1 MSSQSREQRR
11 AQARAEREAAERA
24 ATQSDQRRKRL
35 AILGGILVAAIAVVV
50 VVVLVAGNHG
60 SDEKTAASGGSTPV
74 ANAGA
79 IQEQL
84 GGVPQKGNM
93 LGRSNAPITI
103 VEYGDLQCPI
113 CAEFSRAVLPGVI
126 DDYVR
131 TGKAR
136 LQFRNLAFL
145 GPDSERMAR
154 FAAAAGEQDKL
165 WNVVELIY
173 ANQGQEN
180 TGYADDDFLRT
191 IGSGVRG
198 LDVERAMDRR
208 DSEAAGSALAEA
220 DRLAQ
225 TAGVNATPTVFVGRS
240 GGGLVQVDPGS
251 LHDRLGEM
259 APQT

>member
-1 MSSQSREQRR
+1 MSTDLRTR
-11 AQARAEREAAERA
+11 
-24 ATQSDQRRKRL
+24 RL
-35 AILGGILVAAIAVVV
+35 AILGGVAIAA
-50 VVVLVAGNHG
+50 VVLVVAVVLIAGSG
-60 SDEKTAASGGSTPV
+60 SSDAPAP
-74 ANAGA
+74 NQRA
-79 IQEQL
+79 IAQQL
-84 GGVPQKGNM
+84 DGIPQDGIT
-93 LGRSNAPITI
+93 LGRSDAPLTI

-191 IGSGVRG
+191 IGSGVGG

-225 TAGVNATPTVFVGRS
+225 TAGVNATPTIFVGRS